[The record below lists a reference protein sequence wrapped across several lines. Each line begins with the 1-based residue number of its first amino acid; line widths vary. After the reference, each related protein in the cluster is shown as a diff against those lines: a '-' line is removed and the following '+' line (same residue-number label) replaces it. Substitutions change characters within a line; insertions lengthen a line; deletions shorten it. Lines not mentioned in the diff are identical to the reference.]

1 MNPNREKFKKVFV
14 GIVIFDSFCSLVA
27 QHICGLC
34 SFLFWIFFLIQRFVL
49 KIKHGIL
56 FEMSLIQSMCPSYK
70 KTFALIRKDFV
81 AVNRIHA
88 KYSPVL
94 MIQKWIRGFLIRLRY
109 NYLMDTRLWY
119 VYMFGL
125 ILKRLSKCFFR
136 LFQSVFSRFL

>member
-1 MNPNREKFKKVFV
+1 MT
-14 GIVIFDSFCSLVA
+14 DFCSLGA

-34 SFLFWIFFLIQRFVL
+34 SFLFLNFFLIQRFVL
-49 KIKHGIL
+49 KIKCGIL
-56 FEMSLIQSMCPSYK
+56 FEMSLIQSTCPSYK

-81 AVNRIHA
+81 TINRIHA

-119 VYMFGL
+119 VCMFGL
-125 ILKRLSKCFFR
+125 ILKCLSVFFR
-136 LFQSVFSRFL
+136 LFQSVFSRFSKNTFF

>member
-1 MNPNREKFKKVFV
+1 MT
-14 GIVIFDSFCSLVA
+14 DFCSLVA

-56 FEMSLIQSMCPSYK
+56 FEMSLIQSTCPSYK

-81 AVNRIHA
+81 TVNRIHA
-88 KYSPVL
+88 KYSPIL

-136 LFQSVFSRFL
+136 LFQSVFSRFSKNTFL